1 MLFETV
7 LLGGFLYMVGT
18 GQNVRAAARTVGAAV
33 GRASGSLRRARAEVD
48 RVQRKVGGVG
58 GEGIRQ
64 DSQEVAERMRRLR
77 AIQLETMSLLSISNM
92 VPQGTLGLPGAAPP
106 PPFSE
111 EEVAV
116 AVKGSMTPTAYAATA
131 ATASATASAAATSA
145 ATSAALA
152 PAPTTDTA
160 QGGGMVAS
168 PPTPSTVVYYHG
180 GKPVVQATFESVWD
194 AGTSVPRGLKQEDV
208 AEAIRQGKD
217 LSGFMGEGTPNPPI
231 KKPPPLA

>member
-1 MLFETV
+1 
-7 LLGGFLYMVGT
+7 MVGT

-92 VPQGTLGLPGAAPP
+92 VPQGTLGAPSAGPP

-116 AVKGSMTPTAYAATA
+116 AVKGSMTPTASTA
-131 ATASATASAAATSA
+131 ATVTAAAA
-145 ATSAALA
+145 AFAPAL
-152 PAPTTDTA
+152 APTTDPA
-160 QGGGMVAS
+160 QGGEVVTS
-168 PPTPSTVVYYHG
+168 PPTPSAVVYYHG

-194 AGTSVPRGLKQEDV
+194 PGTSVPRGLKQEDV

-217 LSGFMGEGTPNPPI
+217 LSGFMGGMEGTPSSPSPI
-231 KKPPPLA
+231 TKKPPPLA

>member
-18 GQNVRAAARTVGAAV
+18 GQNVRAAARTMGGAV

-58 GEGIRQ
+58 GEGMRA

-77 AIQLETMSLLSISNM
+77 AIQLETASLLSFSSM
-92 VPQGTLGLPGAAPP
+92 VPQGTLGAPTAAPP

-111 EEVAV
+111 EELAA
-116 AVKGSMTPTAYAATA
+116 AVKGSVTPTATIANAAIVTPASTA
-131 ATASATASAAATSA
+131 F
-145 ATSAALA
+145 A
-152 PAPTTDTA
+152 PAPALATDTA
-160 QGGGMVAS
+160 HVPPAS
-168 PPTPSTVVYYHG
+168 PPTPSAVVYYHG

-194 AGTSVPRGLKQEDV
+194 PGTSVPRGLKQEDV
-208 AEAIRQGKD
+208 AEAIRQGRD
-217 LSGFMGEGTPNPPI
+217 LNGFMGEGGKPPPTI
-231 KKPPPLA
+231 KPPPLA

>member
-18 GQNVRAAARTVGAAV
+18 GQNVRAAARTMGGAV

-58 GEGIRQ
+58 GEGMRA

-77 AIQLETMSLLSISNM
+77 AIQLETASLLSFSSM
-92 VPQGTLGLPGAAPP
+92 VPQGTLGAPTAAPP

-111 EEVAV
+111 EELAAAV
-116 AVKGSMTPTAYAATA
+116 RGSVTPTATIAHAAIVTPASTA
-131 ATASATASAAATSA
+131 F
-145 ATSAALA
+145 A
-152 PAPTTDTA
+152 PAPAPALATDTA
-160 QGGGMVAS
+160 HVPPAS
-168 PPTPSTVVYYHG
+168 PPTPSAVVYYHG

-194 AGTSVPRGLKQEDV
+194 PGTSVPRGLKQEDV
-208 AEAIRQGKD
+208 AEAIRQGRD
-217 LSGFMGEGTPNPPI
+217 LNGFMGEGGGVEGKPPPTI
-231 KKPPPLA
+231 KPPPLT